1 MDRMSW
7 LFREPSQ
14 DPALAAALRGLEAES
29 PSGDEDVVRR
39 KIVSTAAPKLRQL
52 RSPAPRWWEWIS
64 HWMPVALPVG
74 LALSLAAGLLL
85 PSAGDLVNVASSG
98 ADAGA
103 DSTLVIAAFSE
114 ASAGGELAGHLI
126 APASGDW
133 LFEQAVSQ

>member
-1 MDRMSW
+1 MSW
-7 LFREPSQ
+7 LFREPPH
-14 DPALAAALRGLEAES
+14 DPALAAALRGLETES
-29 PSGDEDVVRR
+29 LGGNADVLRR
-39 KIVSTAAPKLRQL
+39 RIVNAAAPKLRQL

-74 LALSLAAGLLL
+74 LAVSLAAGLLL
-85 PSAGDLVNVASSG
+85 PSAGDLVNVASSS

-114 ASAGGELAGHLI
+114 ASAGGELAAHLV

>member
-1 MDRMSW
+1 MSW
-7 LFREPSQ
+7 LFREPPH

-29 PSGDEDVVRR
+29 PSGDADFLRR
-39 KIVSTAAPKLRQL
+39 RIMSAAAPKLRQL

-64 HWMPVALPVG
+64 RWMPVALPVG
-74 LALSLAAGLLL
+74 LAVSLAAGLLL
-85 PSAGDLVNVASSG
+85 PSSGDLANVASSSS
-98 ADAGA
+98 DAGA

-114 ASAGGELAGHLI
+114 ASAGGELAAHLV

>member
-1 MDRMSW
+1 MSW
-7 LFREPSQ
+7 LFREPSH

-29 PSGDEDVVRR
+29 PGGDTDGLRR
-39 KIVSTAAPKLRQL
+39 RIVSAAAPKLRQL

-64 HWMPVALPVG
+64 RWMPVALPVG
-74 LALSLAAGLLL
+74 LAVSLAAGLLL
-85 PSAGDLVNVASSG
+85 PSAGDLVNVASSS

-114 ASAGGELAGHLI
+114 ASAGGELAAHLV

>member
-1 MDRMSW
+1 MNW
-7 LFREPSQ
+7 LFREPPH
-14 DPALAAALRGLEAES
+14 DPALGAALRGLEARS
-29 PSGDEDVVRR
+29 PRGDDDVLRR
-39 KIVSTAAPKLRQL
+39 RIISAAAPKLRQL

-74 LALSLAAGLLL
+74 LAVSLATGLLL

-98 ADAGA
+98 AEAGA

-114 ASAGGELAGHLI
+114 TSAGGELAAHLV

-133 LFEQAVSQ
+133 LFEQAASQ